1 MKCLTCYTL
10 LADLLHIWFPS
21 SILCCQTMLMINL
34 IYALTSVCIFLI
46 LFFIHFLKCWQ
57 GEFVLGLKNFFS
69 WWSFHLFSWPWYVIQ
84 GWYCKEKLNA
94 RHSKGSEVYVCSH
107 SAVRLPI
114 SLPPSVPFQP
124 LFLRL
129 IHPPPFR
136 ENLGMLCTTPYSN
149 NLVTNCKFCFV
160 FCHAL
165 VTLNSLAKEPIP
177 STSSGQRKTKR
188 IKKQKNHLTKFTI
201 WIKGEINSLFF
212 FSFFLILKIVG

>member
-1 MKCLTCYTL
+1 MNRWGRGVSEVSHLLYPACRPLAHLIPIFYPLLPNNAYDWFNLCLNISM
-10 LADLLHIWFPS
+10 HILDTVFHTFP
-21 SILCCQTMLMINL
+21 QV
-34 IYALTSVCIFLI
+34 LTRRI
-46 LFFIHFLKCWQ
+46 W
-57 GEFVLGLKNFFS
+57 LGLKNFFS

-129 IHPPPFR
+129 IHPPPPFR

-188 IKKQKNHLTKFTI
+188 IKKQKITSQ
-201 WIKGEINSLFF
+201 NSPYE
-212 FSFFLILKIVG
+212 

>member
-1 MKCLTCYTL
+1 MNRWGRGVSEVSHLLYPACRPLARLIPIFYPLLPNNAFNLCLNISMQL
-10 LADLLHIWFPS
+10 FS
-21 SILCCQTMLMINL
+21 
-34 IYALTSVCIFLI
+34 I

-57 GEFVLGLKNFFS
+57 GEL
-69 WWSFHLFSWPWYVIQ
+69 IQ

-114 SLPPSVPFQP
+114 SLSPSGPFQP

-160 FCHAL
+160 FCQAL

-188 IKKQKNHLTKFTI
+188 IKKQ
-201 WIKGEINSLFF
+201 NSPYE
-212 FSFFLILKIVG
+212 

>member
-1 MKCLTCYTL
+1 MHILDTVFHTFPQVLTRRVCFRTQKLLQMVIISFILMTL
-10 LADLLHIWFPS
+10 ICDS
-21 SILCCQTMLMINL
+21 
-34 IYALTSVCIFLI
+34 
-46 LFFIHFLKCWQ
+46 
-57 GEFVLGLKNFFS
+57 
-69 WWSFHLFSWPWYVIQ
+69 

-129 IHPPPFR
+129 IHPPPPFR

>member
-1 MKCLTCYTL
+1 MGGGGVLVKCLTCYTL

-34 IYALTSVCIFLI
+34 IYALTSVYIFLI

-57 GEFVLGLKNFFS
+57 GEFVWTQKLLQLVII
-69 WWSFHLFSWPWYVIQ
+69 SFILMTLIRDSGW
-84 GWYCKEKLNA
+84 WYCKEKLNA

-107 SAVRLPI
+107 STVRLPI

-129 IHPPPFR
+129 LHSPPPPTPFR

-160 FCHAL
+160 FL
-165 VTLNSLAKEPIP
+165 SRTGDSE
-177 STSSGQRKTKR
+177 
-188 IKKQKNHLTKFTI
+188 
-201 WIKGEINSLFF
+201 
-212 FSFFLILKIVG
+212 FSR